1 MTDHIKDFFHEFSDD
16 SPRGNFHKVIPL
28 HESSDHDWQNWS
40 LLVPGMPRGWFE
52 LAQLTAK
59 DRIEFIREHWL
70 AKLPYIPKLSSFVTD
85 FFAGLEDVGIY
96 VTQRTYGDPFEVQ
109 QVYCQKGGSG
119 FFRGLPPAKESE
131 LNGLKS
137 KFSELM
143 LPADYIAFL
152 EIHNGFSKAT
162 DIGILPA
169 KQVFPMY
176 TELQEMLREQGA
188 LFDAEGRQVNP
199 RSLIRFYDSFGF
211 PCYQCF
217 WSEWY
222 PAEEM
227 GNVYYSGLTHTISST
242 RGHAASPENM
252 AFPTFLDW
260 LMFYMESILK

>member
-1 MTDHIKDFFHEFSDD
+1 MTNHVKDFFHEFSDN
-16 SPRGNFHKVIPL
+16 SPRGNFHQVIAL
-28 HESSDHDWQNWS
+28 HEAENRDWDFWS
-40 LLVPGMPRGWFE
+40 KRVPSLPRGWYE
-52 LAQLTAK
+52 LALLTAK

-70 AKLPYIPKLSSFVTD
+70 AKLPYVPKLSVFVTD
-85 FFAGLEDVGIY
+85 FFSGLEDVGIY
-96 VTQRTYGDPFEVQ
+96 VTQRTFDDPFEVQ
-109 QVYCQKGGSG
+109 QVYCEKGGNS
-119 FFRGLPPAKESE
+119 FFRGFPAAKEQD
-131 LNGLKS
+131 LNLLKTQ
-137 KFSELM
+137 FPELM

-176 TELQEMLREQGA
+176 TELQEMLRERGA
-188 LFDAEGRQVNP
+188 LFDAQEREVNP

-217 WSEWY
+217 WAEWY

-227 GNVYYSGLTHTISST
+227 GNVYYSGLTHTISNT
-242 RGHAASPENM
+242 QMYEASPENM